1 VGWLAVEELRAE
13 VDAGRIDTVLLA
25 TVLLAIA
32 DLQGRLLGKHLAA
45 THERRAGS
53 FRGFREVSG
62 AGRERLPVIGSTAS
76 ALR

>member
-1 VGWLAVEELRAE
+1 MGWLAVEELRAE
-13 VDAGRIDTVLLA
+13 VDAGRVD

-53 FRGFREVSG
+53 FRGFRRIASVDRQEVHS
-62 AGRERLPVIGSTAS
+62 RLPLPG
-76 ALR
+76 L